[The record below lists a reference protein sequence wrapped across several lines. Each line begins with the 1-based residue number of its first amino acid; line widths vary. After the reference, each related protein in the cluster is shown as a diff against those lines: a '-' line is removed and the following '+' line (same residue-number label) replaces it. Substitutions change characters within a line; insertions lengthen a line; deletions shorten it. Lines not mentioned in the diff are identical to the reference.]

1 MPSLAVLALASA
13 LVPFPGGGAHAEDKG
28 GGAGAGAEALHL
40 IPMEEITVPI
50 VEYDRV
56 TGALKFKLVLEAAD
70 AAVAAKMTA
79 GLPRLRAATVA
90 AALEYARLNVSGMRA
105 VDVAGMDHDLTAAL
119 KAAEPGVAR
128 VLIVKVGAN
137 RG

>member
-1 MPSLAVLALASA
+1 
-13 LVPFPGGGAHAEDKG
+13 
-28 GGAGAGAEALHL
+28 
-40 IPMEEITVPI
+40 
-50 VEYDRV
+50 
-56 TGALKFKLVLEAAD
+56 
-70 AAVAAKMTA
+70 MTA